1 MPPTY
6 TWCPF
11 YLRPCPSDILSPP
24 LTCTLMSTLNHISK
38 FPSKS
43 QAAGFI
49 IKWLCCWSKRP
60 NLHSGDKEVSQLQS
74 TCRGSRPGPGL
85 VLPGWKV
92 AVSSEAGRDRGE
104 HERAEWKCTR
114 GHLRPTWTPANGCTF
129 WWRQLPQSSN
139 GRVYS
144 INSLRVGKFRGEKKK
159 RGCETSL
166 DWRRQP
172 MFTSRL
178 VAGQRGTSLWF
189 NTKEIICGMRQ
200 WGCCDFLWLN
210 RTWQLFI
217 SRNNHTWVRNPPSFF
232 SSFSR

>member
-159 RGCETSL
+159 KRLWNESGLEETA
-166 DWRRQP
+166 DVY
-172 MFTSRL
+172 FVSR
-178 VAGQRGTSLWF
+178 RGTEGDISLIQHEGNHLWDETMRMLWF
-189 NTKEIICGMRQ
+189 SLVE
-200 WGCCDFLWLN
+200 
-210 RTWQLFI
+210 
-217 SRNNHTWVRNPPSFF
+217 
-232 SSFSR
+232 

>member
-92 AVSSEAGRDRGE
+92 AVSSEVGRDRGE

-114 GHLRPTWTPANGCTF
+114 GHMRPTWTPANGCTF

-159 RGCETSL
+159 EVVKRVWTGGDSRCLLRVSSRDRGGHLSDST
-166 DWRRQP
+166 
-172 MFTSRL
+172 
-178 VAGQRGTSLWF
+178 RGKSSVGWDNEDVVIFFGWIELG
-189 NTKEIICGMRQ
+189 N
-200 WGCCDFLWLN
+200 
-210 RTWQLFI
+210 
-217 SRNNHTWVRNPPSFF
+217 F
-232 SSFSR
+232 SSPGTNTLG